1 MGMDVPR
8 PIKARPRLRR
18 IVLVAAAVLVVGG
31 VTFGL
36 KWLSG
41 RAPGVDADTLW
52 IGTVEKGAL
61 DLSVRGTGRLVPEEV
76 RWASAPIAA
85 RVERVLVLAGAEV
98 TADTV
103 LIELSNPDAELA
115 FLDAQRDVAA
125 AEAELARLGATLD
138 TARLAQESA
147 VAALEADQAIASRRA
162 DVQDQM
168 ADQGVVSEIESKES
182 QDRAKQL
189 EGRVGFEKK
198 RLSAM
203 RRSDSAQLEAQRAQV
218 DRLRELA
225 KFRQRQL
232 EDLKVRAGFSGV
244 VQEVAVE
251 AGQTVT
257 AGAPLARVVR
267 PDKLKAELR
276 IQENVMDGV
285 SIGLQAMVDT
295 RNGVVPGKVTRVDPA
310 AQNGTVLVDI
320 AFTAPLPKGARPDG
334 TVDGTIV
341 LAQTGE
347 ILHVR
352 RPAVGDAHATVHVYK
367 LTRGGEAVRVPVT
380 FGRAS
385 VDQIEITGGLVE
397 GDRIILS
404 DMSRWDGHDRLRLE

>member
-1 MGMDVPR
+1 
-8 PIKARPRLRR
+8 
-18 IVLVAAAVLVVGG
+18 VLV
-31 VTFGL
+31 
-36 KWLSG
+36 
-41 RAPGVDADTLW
+41 
-52 IGTVEKGAL
+52 
-61 DLSVRGTGRLVPEEV
+61 
-76 RWASAPIAA
+76 
-85 RVERVLVLAGAEV
+85 
-98 TADTV
+98 
-103 LIELSNPDAELA
+103 ELSNPDAELA

-138 TARLAQESA
+138 TARLAQESS
-147 VAALEADQAIASRRA
+147 VAALESDQAIASRRA

-189 EGRVGFEKK
+189 EGRVSFEKK

-203 RRSDSAQLEAQRAQV
+203 RRSDSAQLEAQGSQV
-218 DRLRELA
+218 ERLRELA

-232 EDLKVRAGFSGV
+232 DDLKVRAGFSGV

-276 IQENVMDGV
+276 IQETAMDGV
-285 SIGLQAMVDT
+285 VIGLDAMIDT

-310 AQNGTVLVDI
+310 AQNGTVLVDV
-320 AFTAPLPKGARPDG
+320 AFTAPLPKGSRPDG

-367 LTRGGEAVRVPVT
+367 LTRDGEAVRVPVT